1 VSIASIPIAHLGASS
16 QLGGFVRVP
25 PFFCSLNADAMNER
39 ILSESEIEALRKH
52 WATAPTIDEA
62 AKRLGVCRDTA
73 RYWARKLGLVRPNT
87 NPWTPELTERL
98 VALTKAGDSGS
109 AIAAKLGVTRSA
121 VIGKV
126 HRLGMQLG
134 NCRNGNGQIRTGR
147 PQKPVLTSFNK
158 YRKPKVKS
166 KPEFQKAP
174 IPPPNINDIGRVK
187 FSELEP
193 HHCRFGVGDPKDE
206 DFKFCGLDRIPG
218 RPYCSGHTARAYVG
232 LPPKKPRTSSQ
243 NREKGRVMA

>member
-1 VSIASIPIAHLGASS
+1 
-16 QLGGFVRVP
+16 
-25 PFFCSLNADAMNER
+25 MNER

-62 AKRLGVCRDTA
+62 AKRLGICRETA
-73 RYWARKLGLVRPNT
+73 RHWARKIGLVRPNT

-158 YRKPKVKS
+158 YRNRKAKS

-174 IPPPNINDIGRVK
+174 IPPPNVEDIPRKVFAELSEND
-187 FSELEP
+187 
-193 HHCRFGVGDPKDE
+193 CRFPVNDPRLPG
-206 DFKFCGLDRIPG
+206 FGFCALPRIPG
-218 RPYCSGHTARAYVG
+218 SSYCSGHHARCWQPVPIRRRPDST
-232 LPPKKPRTSSQ
+232 LV
-243 NREKGRVMA
+243 RETTPVKIDA

>member
-1 VSIASIPIAHLGASS
+1 
-16 QLGGFVRVP
+16 
-25 PFFCSLNADAMNER
+25 MNER

-62 AKRLGVCRDTA
+62 AKRLGICRETA
-73 RYWARKLGLVRPNT
+73 RLWARKIGLVRPNT

-158 YRKPKVKS
+158 YRNRKAKS

-174 IPPPNINDIGRVK
+174 IPPPNVEDIPRKAFAELSEND
-187 FSELEP
+187 
-193 HHCRFGVGDPKDE
+193 CRFPVNDPRLPG
-206 DFKFCGLDRIPG
+206 FGFCALPRIPG
-218 RPYCSGHTARAYVG
+218 SSYCSGHHARCWQPVPIRRRPDST
-232 LPPKKPRTSSQ
+232 LV
-243 NREKGRVMA
+243 RETTPVKIDA

>member
-1 VSIASIPIAHLGASS
+1 
-16 QLGGFVRVP
+16 
-25 PFFCSLNADAMNER
+25 MNER

-62 AKRLGVCRDTA
+62 AKRLGICRDTA
-73 RYWARKLGLVRPNT
+73 RYWARKLGLARPSN

-98 VALTKAGDSGS
+98 VALTKAGYSGS
-109 AIAAKLGVTRSA
+109 AVAAKLGVTRSA

-158 YRKPKVKS
+158 YRNRKAKS
-166 KPEFQKAP
+166 KPEFEKAP
-174 IPPPNINDIGRVK
+174 IPVPTINDVARVT
-187 FSELEP
+187 FPELEA
-193 HHCRFGVGDPKDE
+193 HHCKYPIGDPRQSG
-206 DFKFCGLDRIPG
+206 FGFCGLERIPG
-218 RPYCSGHTARAYVG
+218 SPYCMPHTRISRVAVPPLKKG
-232 LPPKKPRTSSQ
+232 LEIRYNVAERRPIGERLSSLATPV
-243 NREKGRVMA
+243 KIDA

>member
-1 VSIASIPIAHLGASS
+1 
-16 QLGGFVRVP
+16 
-25 PFFCSLNADAMNER
+25 MNER
-39 ILSESEIEALRKH
+39 ILSDDEIEALRKH

-62 AKRLGVCRDTA
+62 AKRLGICRDTA
-73 RYWARKLGLVRPNT
+73 RYWARKLGLARPSN

-158 YRKPKVKS
+158 YRNRKAKS
-166 KPEFQKAP
+166 KPEFEKAP
-174 IPPPNINDIGRVK
+174 IPLPNIEDIPRK
-187 FSELEP
+187 SFSELSEND
-193 HHCRFGVGDPKDE
+193 CRFPVNDPRLPG
-206 DFKFCGLDRIPG
+206 FGFCALPRIPG
-218 RPYCSGHTARAYVG
+218 SAYCPAHAIRCSQPVPVRKTVSPIPVRETA
-232 LPPKKPRTSSQ
+232 K
-243 NREKGRVMA
+243 VMT

>member
-1 VSIASIPIAHLGASS
+1 
-16 QLGGFVRVP
+16 
-25 PFFCSLNADAMNER
+25 MNER
-39 ILSESEIEALRKH
+39 ILSDDEIEALRKH

-62 AKRLGVCRDTA
+62 AKRLGICRETA
-73 RYWARKLGLVRPNT
+73 RLWARKIGLVRPNT

-158 YRKPKVKS
+158 YRNRKAKS

-174 IPPPNINDIGRVK
+174 IPPPNVEDIPRKAFAELSEND
-187 FSELEP
+187 
-193 HHCRFGVGDPKDE
+193 CRFPVNDPKDS
-206 DFKFCGLDRIPG
+206 DFGFCGNSKIPG
-218 RPYCSGHTARAYVG
+218 SSYCAAHHARCWLSV
-232 LPPKKPRTSSQ
+232 PVKPRPAL
-243 NREKGRVMA
+243 RETTGVKIDA

>member
-1 VSIASIPIAHLGASS
+1 
-16 QLGGFVRVP
+16 
-25 PFFCSLNADAMNER
+25 MNER

-62 AKRLGVCRDTA
+62 AKRLGICRETA
-73 RYWARKLGLVRPNT
+73 RLWARKIGLVRPNT

-158 YRKPKVKS
+158 YRNRKAKS

-174 IPPPNINDIGRVK
+174 IPPPNIEDIPRKAFAELSEND
-187 FSELEP
+187 
-193 HHCRFGVGDPKDE
+193 CRFPVNDPRLPG
-206 DFKFCGLDRIPG
+206 FGFCALPRIPG
-218 RPYCSGHTARAYVG
+218 SAYCSGHHARCWQPVPIRRRPDST
-232 LPPKKPRTSSQ
+232 LV
-243 NREKGRVMA
+243 RETTPVKIDA

>member
-1 VSIASIPIAHLGASS
+1 
-16 QLGGFVRVP
+16 
-25 PFFCSLNADAMNER
+25 MNER

-62 AKRLGVCRDTA
+62 AKRLGICRETA
-73 RYWARKLGLVRPNT
+73 RLWARKIGLVRPNT

-158 YRKPKVKS
+158 YRKRKAKS

-174 IPPPNINDIGRVK
+174 IPPPNVEDIPRK
-187 FSELEP
+187 AFSELSEND
-193 HHCRFGVGDPKDE
+193 CRFPVNDPRLPG
-206 DFKFCGLDRIPG
+206 FGFCALPRIPG
-218 RPYCSGHTARAYVG
+218 SAYCSGHHARCWQSVPVRKTVSPIPVRETAKVRA
-232 LPPKKPRTSSQ
+232 
-243 NREKGRVMA
+243 